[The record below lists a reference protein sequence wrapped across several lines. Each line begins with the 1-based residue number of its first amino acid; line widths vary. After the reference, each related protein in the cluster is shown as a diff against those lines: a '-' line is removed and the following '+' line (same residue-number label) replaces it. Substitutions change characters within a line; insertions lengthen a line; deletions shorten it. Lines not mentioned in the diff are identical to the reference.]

1 MLNFQKKIL
10 NTFTDGGVQSNI
22 ILGIFI
28 IFIIGALIFSP
39 YYWTHPELLGTSI
52 YVWSDPNAS
61 LISMLRTVFDWKAFD
76 PNVNRVRPLNDL
88 FEVIDAIARPYFIKW
103 SGVNTFP
110 LPSTLLTIIL
120 VPSLLFAWGKRVIAD
135 KWFALALVM
144 VFISSIAFLSI
155 TFSYIRP
162 AKKINIICLAA
173 MLLFMEL
180 NKSTKKDSDF
190 YLGLLFC
197 FLSFFADEQGLIN
210 WVVLAVFYWQEC
222 FKEERKKFL
231 FFISMPFLF
240 FIFTKWGLPALYY
253 FCSAHGKWDALA
265 DVKKFT
271 VFNYLINLQFYID
284 AATSLGRSVVSNFG
298 FKSQFSTLIFI
309 VDFLILIIP
318 AVVFGVLKNQ
328 ASYNWLKASSLM
340 VVASVFFS
348 LLDWYPFPYEVSYLG
363 SFNYY
368 YHSSMGVIIFCW
380 LVFGVKVLQNYLIKI
395 KEKFYMLS
403 LIFTFFLA
411 ATIVYQN
418 ILLFINVNNMVR
430 IIHYYPFDYY
440 QINSAILNRT
450 KTNNSLL
457 FIRQPELEENKMN
470 SYMYNVFGGP
480 EQAGGFFVV
489 LQMVKKTP
497 ILTEG
502 HLIHMVKSFY
512 PWENL
517 SIKTE

>member
-1 MLNFQKKIL
+1 MFNLQKKSP
-10 NTFTDGGVQSNI
+10 NTSIDGGIQPNI

-28 IFIIGALIFSP
+28 IIIIASLTFSP
-39 YYWTHPELLGTSI
+39 HYWTHPELLGTSI

-61 LISMLRTVFDWKAFD
+61 LLSMLSKVFDWKAFD

-103 SGVNTFP
+103 SGFNTFP
-110 LPSTLLTIIL
+110 LPSTLLTVIL

-144 VFISSIAFLSI
+144 IFISSIAFLSI

-173 MLLFMEL
+173 MLLFMEF

-190 YLGLLFC
+190 YWGLLFC
-197 FLSFFADEQGLIN
+197 FLSFFSDEQGLIN

-222 FKEERKKFL
+222 FKRGRKKFI
-231 FFISMPFLF
+231 FFISMPFVF
-240 FIFTKWGLPALYY
+240 IIFTKWGLPTLYY
-253 FCSAHGKWDALA
+253 FFSAHGRWDALA

-271 VFNYLINLQFYID
+271 VFNYLIKLQFYID

-298 FKSQFSTLIFI
+298 FKSQFSALIFI
-309 VDFLILIIP
+309 VDLLIIFIP
-318 AVVFGVLKNQ
+318 AVVFRIFKDKD
-328 ASYNWLKASSLM
+328 SCNWLKASFLM

-380 LVFGVKVLQNYLIKI
+380 LVFGVKAIQNNLITI
-395 KEKFYMLS
+395 KQKSYRLS
-403 LIFTFFLA
+403 LILIFFLA
-411 ATIVYQN
+411 TITTYQN

-440 QINSAILNRT
+440 QINSAITNRT

-457 FIRQPELEENKMN
+457 FIRQPESEESKMN
-470 SYMYNVFGGP
+470 TYIDDVFGAP

-497 ILTEG
+497 ILTEA

-512 PWENL
+512 PWEHL
-517 SIKTE
+517 IIKTE